1 MIRHFIADDH
11 PVVRAGFR
19 HIVEQDPEI
28 IVTGEAACG
37 YHLLDALTRT
47 IADVV
52 LLDVSMPG
60 MSFIETLK
68 HLRDEHPSVKILVL
82 SVHSEDQ
89 FAVRALRAG
98 ASGYLTKDHSANE
111 LLDAVR
117 RVFRGGRYISDTLAE
132 RLASFVDPR
141 FEGMPHER
149 LSDRE
154 FEVLRSLG
162 TGLSVKE
169 AADELHLSPKTVSTY
184 RARLL
189 EKMGL
194 SGTADIVRYV
204 AAHGLIQQPEL
215 TGSLA

>member
-1 MIRHFIADDH
+1 MIRIFIADDH
-11 PVVRAGFR
+11 PVVRAGLR
-19 HIVEQDPEI
+19 HIVEQDPEM
-28 IVTGEAACG
+28 IVTGEAASRSDMIDI
-37 YHLLDALTRT
+37 LSRT

-60 MSFIETLK
+60 MTFADTLQ
-68 HLRDEHPSVKILVL
+68 HLRADHPSVKILVL
-82 SVHSEDQ
+82 SVHPEDQ

-98 ASGYLTKDHSANE
+98 ASGYVTKDHSATE

-117 RVFRGGRYISDTLAE
+117 RVFRGGRYVSDTLAE

-169 AADELHLSPKTVSTY
+169 AADELNLSPKTVSTY
-184 RARLL
+184 RTRLL

-204 AAHGLIQQPEL
+204 ASHNLIQLPEA
-215 TGSLA
+215 TVSFA

>member
-1 MIRHFIADDH
+1 MIRIFIADDH
-11 PVVRAGFR
+11 PVVRAGLR
-19 HIVEQDPEI
+19 HIVEQDHDM
-28 IVTGEAACG
+28 VVSGEAVSGRDA
-37 YHLLDALTRT
+37 LDALTHT

-60 MSFIETLK
+60 MSFTETLRQ
-68 HLRDEHPSVKILVL
+68 LRDEHPSVKILVL
-82 SVHSEDQ
+82 SVHPEDQ

-98 ASGYLTKDHSANE
+98 ASGYVTKDHSATE

-117 RVFRGGRYISDTLAE
+117 RVFRGGRYVSETLAE

-169 AADELHLSPKTVSTY
+169 AADELCLSPKTVSTY

-194 SGTADIVRYV
+194 SSTADIVRY
-204 AAHGLIQQPEL
+204 AATHGLIQAPETAL
-215 TGSLA
+215 SFA

>member
-1 MIRHFIADDH
+1 MIRLFIADDH
-11 PVVRAGFR
+11 PVVRAGLR
-19 HIVEQDPEI
+19 HIVEQDPDM
-28 IVTGEAACG
+28 IVTGEAESRCN
-37 YHLLDALTRT
+37 LLDALTRT

-60 MSFIETLK
+60 MSFIETLQ

-82 SVHSEDQ
+82 SVHPEDQ

-98 ASGYLTKDHSANE
+98 ASGYVTKDHSGTE

-117 RVFRGGRYISDTLAE
+117 RVFRGGRYVSDTLAE

-184 RARLL
+184 RTRLL

-204 AAHGLIQQPEL
+204 AAHGLIQLPE
-215 TGSLA
+215 TTVSFA

>member
-1 MIRHFIADDH
+1 MIRLFIADDH
-11 PVVRAGFR
+11 PIVRAGLR
-19 HIVEQDPEI
+19 HIVEQDPGMV
-28 IVTGEAACG
+28 VTGEAASR
-37 YHLLDALTRT
+37 HDLLDALTRT

-60 MSFIETLK
+60 ASFVDTLQ
-68 HLRDEHPSVKILVL
+68 HLRDEHPSVKVLVL
-82 SVHSEDQ
+82 SVHPEDQ

-98 ASGYLTKDHSANE
+98 ASGYVTKDHSATV

-117 RVFRGGRYISDTLAE
+117 RVYQGGRYISDTLAE

-154 FEVLRSLG
+154 FEVLRNLG

-169 AADELHLSPKTVSTY
+169 AADLLHLSPKTVSTY

-204 AAHGLIQQPEL
+204 AVHGLVQLPEA
-215 TGSLA
+215 TVSYA

>member
-1 MIRHFIADDH
+1 MIRLFITDDH
-11 PVVRAGFR
+11 PVVRAGLR
-19 HIVEQDPEI
+19 HILEQDPEMR
-28 IVTGEAACG
+28 VTGEAASG
-37 YHLLDALTRT
+37 SDMLHALTRT

-60 MSFIETLK
+60 ASFVDTLRR
-68 HLRDEHPSVKILVL
+68 LRDEHPSVKVLVL
-82 SVHSEDQ
+82 SVHPEDQ

-98 ASGYLTKDHSANE
+98 ASGYVTKDHSATE

-117 RVFRGGRYISDTLAE
+117 HVFRGGRYVSDSLAE

-169 AADELHLSPKTVSTY
+169 AGDALHLSPKTISTY

-204 AAHGLIQQPEL
+204 AVHGLVQLPE
-215 TGSLA
+215 SIVSYA

>member
-1 MIRHFIADDH
+1 MIRIFIADDH
-11 PVVRAGFR
+11 PVVRAGLR
-19 HIVEQDPEI
+19 HIVEQDPDI
-28 IVTGEAACG
+28 TVTGEAASRRDV
-37 YHLLDALTRT
+37 LDALMHT

-60 MSFIETLK
+60 MSFTETLQQ
-68 HLRDEHPSVKILVL
+68 LRDEHPSVKILVL
-82 SVHSEDQ
+82 SVHPEDQ

-98 ASGYLTKDHSANE
+98 AAGYVTKDHSGTQ
-111 LLDAVR
+111 LLDAIR
-117 RVFRGGRYISDTLAE
+117 RVFRGGRYVSDTLAE

-194 SGTADIVRYV
+194 SSTADIVRYA
-204 AAHGLIQQPEL
+204 AAHGLIQAPETAL
-215 TGSLA
+215 SFA

>member
-1 MIRHFIADDH
+1 M
-11 PVVRAGFR
+11 V
-19 HIVEQDPEI
+19 
-28 IVTGEAACG
+28 VTGEAASR
-37 YHLLDALTRT
+37 HDLLDALTRT

-60 MSFIETLK
+60 ASFVDTLQ
-68 HLRDEHPSVKILVL
+68 HLRDEHPSVKVLVL
-82 SVHSEDQ
+82 SVHPEDQ

-98 ASGYLTKDHSANE
+98 ASGYVTKDHSATV

-117 RVFRGGRYISDTLAE
+117 RVYQGGRYISDTLAE

-154 FEVLRSLG
+154 FEVLRNLG

-169 AADELHLSPKTVSTY
+169 AADLLHLSPKTVSTY

-204 AAHGLIQQPEL
+204 AVHGLVQLPEA
-215 TGSLA
+215 TVSYA

>member
-1 MIRHFIADDH
+1 MIRIFIADDH
-11 PVVRAGFR
+11 PVVRAGLR
-19 HIVEQDPEI
+19 HIVEQDPDM
-28 IVTGEAACG
+28 IVTGETASRHDMA
-37 YHLLDALTRT
+37 HALTRT

-52 LLDVSMPG
+52 LLDVTMPG
-60 MSFIETLK
+60 MTFADTLQY
-68 HLRDEHPSVKILVL
+68 LRDEHPSVKILVL
-82 SVHSEDQ
+82 SVHPEDQ

-98 ASGYLTKDHSANE
+98 ASGYVTKDHSATE
-111 LLDAVR
+111 LLDAIR
-117 RVFRGGRYISDTLAE
+117 HVFRGSRYVSTSLAE

-141 FEGMPHER
+141 FAGMPHER

-162 TGLSVKE
+162 AGLSVKE

-194 SGTADIVRYV
+194 SSTGDIVRYA
-204 AAHGLIQQPEL
+204 AAHGLIPIPE
-215 TGSLA
+215 TTAAFA

>member
-1 MIRHFIADDH
+1 MREVLETLLTADGYRVDL
-11 PVVRAGFR
+11 AK
-19 HIVEQDPEI
+19 
-28 IVTGEAACG
+28 TGEEGLEAYGRRAF
-37 YHLLDALTRT
+37 
-47 IADVV
+47 DVV

-68 HLRDEHPSVKILVL
+68 RLRDEHPSVKILVL
-82 SVHSEDQ
+82 SVHPEDQ

-98 ASGYLTKDHSANE
+98 ASGYVTKDHSATE

-117 RVFRGGRYISDTLAE
+117 RVFRGSRYVSDTLAE

-204 AAHGLIQQPEL
+204 AAHGLIQVPEMAA
-215 TGSLA
+215 SFA

>member
-1 MIRHFIADDH
+1 MIRLFIADDH
-11 PVVRAGFR
+11 PIVRAGLR
-19 HIVEQDPEI
+19 HIVEQDPDMV
-28 IVTGEAACG
+28 VTGEAASG
-37 YHLLDALTRT
+37 YDMLHALTRT

-52 LLDVSMPG
+52 LLDVTMPS
-60 MSFIETLK
+60 MSFADTLER
-68 HLRDEHPSVKILVL
+68 LRDEQPSVKVLVL
-82 SVHSEDQ
+82 SVHPEDQ

-98 ASGYLTKDHSANE
+98 ALGYVTKDHSATE

-117 RVFRGGRYISDTLAE
+117 RVFRGGRYVSATLAE

-141 FEGMPHER
+141 FGGMPHER

-162 TGLSVKE
+162 TGMSVKE
-169 AADELHLSPKTVSTY
+169 AADKLHLSPKTVSTY

-204 AAHGLIQQPEL
+204 AAHGLSQLPAAAA
-215 TGSLA
+215 SYA

>member
-1 MIRHFIADDH
+1 MIRIFIADDH
-11 PVVRAGFR
+11 PVVRAGLR
-19 HIVEQDPEI
+19 HIVEQDPDMV
-28 IVTGEAACG
+28 VTGEAASRREV
-37 YHLLDALTRT
+37 LDALTRT

-60 MSFIETLK
+60 MSFTETLQQ
-68 HLRDEHPSVKILVL
+68 LRDEHPSVKILVL
-82 SVHSEDQ
+82 SVHPEDQ
-89 FAVRALRAG
+89 FAVRALRSG
-98 ASGYLTKDHSANE
+98 ASGYVTKDHSATE
-111 LLDAVR
+111 LLDALR

-141 FEGMPHER
+141 FAGMPHER

-184 RARLL
+184 RTRLL

-204 AAHGLIQQPEL
+204 AAHGLVQLPE
-215 TGSLA
+215 TTVSFA

>member
-1 MIRHFIADDH
+1 MIRLFIADDH
-11 PVVRAGFR
+11 PVVRAGIR
-19 HIVEQDPEI
+19 HIVEQDPDVL
-28 IVTGEAACG
+28 VTGEAASRRD
-37 YHLLDALTRT
+37 LIDALART
-47 IADVV
+47 VTDVL

-60 MSFIETLK
+60 ASFADTLQL
-68 HLRDEHPSVKILVL
+68 LREEYPSVKVLVL
-82 SVHSEDQ
+82 SVHPEDQ
-89 FAVRALRAG
+89 FAIRALRAG
-98 ASGYLTKDHSANE
+98 ASGYVTKDHSPTE

-117 RVFRGGRYISDTLAE
+117 RVYNGGRYVSTTLGD

-141 FEGMPHER
+141 FGGMPHER

-169 AADELHLSPKTVSTY
+169 AAHELNLSPKTVSTY

-194 SGTADIVRYV
+194 SGTADIVRYS
-204 AAHGLIQQPEL
+204 AAHGLIQQME
-215 TGSLA
+215 TSVTFA

>member
-1 MIRHFIADDH
+1 MIRIFIADDH
-11 PVVRAGFR
+11 PVVRAGLR
-19 HIVEQDPEI
+19 HLVEQDSDMV
-28 IVTGEAACG
+28 VTGEAASRG
-37 YHLLDALTRT
+37 DVLDALTRT
-47 IADVV
+47 IADVI

-60 MSFIETLK
+60 MSFAETLRQ
-68 HLRDEHPSVKILVL
+68 LRDEHPSIKILVL
-82 SVHSEDQ
+82 SVHPEDQ
-89 FAVRALRAG
+89 FAVRALRSG
-98 ASGYLTKDHSANE
+98 ASGYVTKDHSGTE
-111 LLDAVR
+111 LLDAIR
-117 RVFRGGRYISDTLAE
+117 RVFRGGRYVSETLAE

-169 AADELHLSPKTVSTY
+169 AADELRLSPKTVSTY

-194 SGTADIVRYV
+194 NGTADIVRYV
-204 AAHGLIQQPEL
+204 AAHGLVQLPEAAL
-215 TGSLA
+215 SLA

>member
-1 MIRHFIADDH
+1 MIRLFIADDH
-11 PVVRAGFR
+11 PVVRAGLR
-19 HIVEQDPEI
+19 HIIEQDPDMV
-28 IVTGEAACG
+28 VTGEAASRREV
-37 YHLLDALTRT
+37 LDALTRT

-60 MSFIETLK
+60 MSFSETLQE
-68 HLRDEHPSVKILVL
+68 LRDEHPSVKILVL
-82 SVHSEDQ
+82 SVHPEDQ
-89 FAVRALRAG
+89 YAVRALRSG
-98 ASGYLTKDHSANE
+98 ASGYVTKDHSATE

-141 FEGMPHER
+141 VDGMPHER

-162 TGLSVKE
+162 AGLSVKE
-169 AADELHLSPKTVSTY
+169 AAHELRLSPKTNSTY

-194 SGTADIVRYV
+194 SRTADIVRYV
-204 AAHGLIQQPEL
+204 AAHGLIQPPETTL
-215 TGSLA
+215 SVA

>member
-1 MIRHFIADDH
+1 MIRIFIADDH
-11 PVVRAGFR
+11 PVVRAGLR
-19 HIVEQDPEI
+19 HIVEQDSDMV
-28 IVTGEAACG
+28 VTGEAASRQG
-37 YHLLDALTRT
+37 VLDALTRT

-60 MSFIETLK
+60 MSFAETLRQ
-68 HLRDEHPSVKILVL
+68 LRDEHPSVKILVL
-82 SVHSEDQ
+82 SVHPEDQ
-89 FAVRALRAG
+89 FAVRALRSG
-98 ASGYLTKDHSANE
+98 ASGYVTKDHSATE
-111 LLDAVR
+111 LLDAIR
-117 RVFRGGRYISDTLAE
+117 RVFRGGRYVSDTLAE

-169 AADELHLSPKTVSTY
+169 AADELSLSPKTVSTY

-194 SGTADIVRYV
+194 TGTADIVRYV
-204 AAHGLIQQPEL
+204 AAHGLAQLPEVAL
-215 TGSLA
+215 SLA

>member
-1 MIRHFIADDH
+1 MIRIFIADDH
-11 PVVRAGFR
+11 PVVRAGLR
-19 HIVEQDPEI
+19 HIVEQDSEM
-28 IVTGEAACG
+28 IVTGEAASRSDMIDI
-37 YHLLDALTRT
+37 LSRT
-47 IADVV
+47 TADVV

-60 MSFIETLK
+60 MTFADTLQL
-68 HLRDEHPSVKILVL
+68 LRADHPSVKILVL
-82 SVHSEDQ
+82 SVHPEDQ
-89 FAVRALRAG
+89 FAVRALRSG
-98 ASGYLTKDHSANE
+98 ASGYVTTDHSATQ

-117 RVFRGGRYISDTLAE
+117 HVFRGGRYVSTTLAE

-169 AADELHLSPKTVSTY
+169 AADGLHLSPKTVSTY

-194 SGTADIVRYV
+194 SSTADIVRYA
-204 AAHGLIQQPEL
+204 AAHGLIPAPE
-215 TGSLA
+215 TAVSFA

>member
-1 MIRHFIADDH
+1 MIRLFIADDH
-11 PVVRAGFR
+11 PVVRAGLR
-19 HIVEQDPEI
+19 HIVEQDPD
-28 IVTGEAACG
+28 VVVAGEAASG
-37 YHLLDALTRT
+37 HNLLDVLTRT

-98 ASGYLTKDHSANE
+98 ASGYITKDHSATV

-117 RVFRGGRYISDTLAE
+117 RVFRGGRYISDALAE

-204 AAHGLIQQPEL
+204 AANGLIQVPEL
-215 TGSLA
+215 AVAYA

>member
-1 MIRHFIADDH
+1 MIRLFIADDH

-19 HIVEQDPEI
+19 HIVEQDPEM
-28 IVTGEAACG
+28 IVTGEAASGCI
-37 YHLLDALTRT
+37 LLDALTRT
-47 IADVV
+47 ITDVV

-98 ASGYLTKDHSANE
+98 ASGYVTKDHSATQ

-117 RVFRGGRYISDTLAE
+117 RVFRGGRYISDSLAD

-169 AADELHLSPKTVSTY
+169 AAEELHLSPKTVSTY

-204 AAHGLIQQPEL
+204 AAHGLIQLPEM
-215 TGSLA
+215 TVSFA

>member
-1 MIRHFIADDH
+1 MIRLFIADDH
-11 PVVRAGFR
+11 PIVRAGLR
-19 HIVEQDPEI
+19 HLVEQDPDMV
-28 IVTGEAACG
+28 VTGEAASG
-37 YHLLDALTRT
+37 YDMLQALTRT

-52 LLDVSMPG
+52 LLDVTMPS
-60 MSFIETLK
+60 MSFADTLQ
-68 HLRDEHPSVKILVL
+68 HLRDEHPSVKVLVL
-82 SVHSEDQ
+82 SVHPEDQ

-98 ASGYLTKDHSANE
+98 ASGYVTKDHSATE

-117 RVFRGGRYISDTLAE
+117 RVFRGGRYVSATLAE

-162 TGLSVKE
+162 TGMSVKE
-169 AADELHLSPKTVSTY
+169 AADELRLSPKTVSTY

-204 AAHGLIQQPEL
+204 ATHGLTQLPE
-215 TGSLA
+215 TTVSYA

>member
-1 MIRHFIADDH
+1 MIRLFIADDH
-11 PVVRAGFR
+11 PIVRAGLR
-19 HIVEQDPEI
+19 HIVEEDPEM
-28 IVTGEAACG
+28 IVTGEAASRSDML
-37 YHLLDALTRT
+37 HALTRT

-52 LLDVSMPG
+52 LLDVTMPG
-60 MSFIETLK
+60 MSFTETLQ

-82 SVHSEDQ
+82 SVHPEDQ
-89 FAVRALRAG
+89 FAVSALRAG
-98 ASGYLTKDHSANE
+98 ASGYVTKDRSATD

-117 RVFRGGRYISDTLAE
+117 RVFRGGRYVSTALAE

-162 TGLSVKE
+162 TGLSVKA

-204 AAHGLIQQPEL
+204 AAHGLIQRPE
-215 TGSLA
+215 TAVSYA